1 MFDSPIF
8 KDSETGNHEPEYE
21 EETAA
26 ALITLQ
32 YMIRDRQNADA
43 DGRLLTLVFSWCYL
57 ETGLKSFFHF
67 RQDAAVLVPI
77 LTEDNSHF
85 FIQARMISLFLSMIE
100 SAEGRSL
107 FEHVYYEYRGLMHSI
122 AMSILNDHHLAEDA
136 VGEAFWRIA
145 RRFDMLMD
153 NLRRS
158 IGKENLGKEDILCPP
173 IKAFTVIVV
182 KNVSLSYLKKLKKE
196 NTLFVESEDLLD
208 ALHAERCSAVDEEL
222 SPMDVVDG
230 RETADNIAQ
239 AVNELS
245 ETLRHTMYLHIVL
258 ELSIGETADILGLD
272 YETVKKRIQRGREK
286 LQRKVGRI

>member
-8 KDSETGNHEPEYE
+8 KDSETGIHEPEYE
-21 EETAA
+21 EEAAA

-122 AMSILNDHHLAEDA
+122 AMGILNDYHLAEDA
-136 VGEAFWRIA
+136 VSEAFWRIA
-145 RRFDMLMD
+145 RNFERLTG
-153 NLRRS
+153 NLRTS
-158 IGKENLGKEDILCPP
+158 SGIDTLEKEDVLCPE
-173 IKAFTVIVV
+173 IKAYAVIVV
-182 KNVSLSYLKKLKKE
+182 KNVSLSKLKKQRRHRE
-196 NTLFVESEDLLD
+196 VLLD
-208 ALHAERCSAVDEEL
+208 DEAKLDEIQNDLTGSVSIDQWAEDIQISREKVSDIASAID
-222 SPMDVVDG
+222 
-230 RETADNIAQ
+230 
-239 AVNELS
+239 ELS
-245 ETLRHTMYLHIVL
+245 ETLRHTMYLYIVL
-258 ELSIGETADILGLD
+258 EFSIEEISDILGID
-272 YETVKKRIQRGREK
+272 YETVKKRIQRGRIK